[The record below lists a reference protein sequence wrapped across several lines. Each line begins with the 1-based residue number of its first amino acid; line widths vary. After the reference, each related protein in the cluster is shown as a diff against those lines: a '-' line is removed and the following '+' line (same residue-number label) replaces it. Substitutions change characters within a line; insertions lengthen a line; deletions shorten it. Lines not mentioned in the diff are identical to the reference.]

1 MLSLL
6 FGLAGARSKH
16 VSRNKIET
24 QKGFLTVKTPLEP
37 FVSDGKRYY
46 KVYRAKESVVPVSN
60 GGQRKVV
67 EGNNC
72 WDVYIDQSLI
82 DAIGTGMSVSALIG
96 CIPGLQASE
105 LATAI
110 VGLGYGALKSTSR
123 GNGVVIR
130 VQQCPPW
137 PLGMWAQ

>member
-6 FGLAGARSKH
+6 LGLAVARTKH
-16 VSRNKIET
+16 FSRNPT
-24 QKGFLTVKTPLEP
+24 QKGLITVKTPLEP

-46 KVYRAKESVVPVSN
+46 KVYRAKEPVTAVSN

-72 WDVYIDQSLI
+72 WDIYIDQSLI
-82 DAIGTGMSVSALIG
+82 NAIGGGIAASRLIG
-96 CIPGLQASE
+96 LIPGLQISEVAS
-105 LATAI
+105 AI
-110 VGLGYGALKSTSR
+110 IGLGYWALSSTSH

-130 VQQCPPW
+130 IQKWPIW